1 MIKIGDFDF
10 HNILLDEKS
19 YGNILIYNISYKT
32 LISAKRLRI
41 RLDKVDGFIRVY
53 NGSRYFLLFG
63 PEKYDA
69 IYNRIR
75 YLVSQKRNITFFF
88 FHDSTRMKI
97 DLSDSLP
104 LEKPLTLHN
113 IITLIKSENQNHY
126 YYNIFFKKCSY
137 QSSRKNDNE

>member
-41 RLDKVDGFIRVY
+41 RLDKVDRFIRVY

-88 FHDSTRMKI
+88 FMIRQ
-97 DLSDSLP
+97 
-104 LEKPLTLHN
+104 E
-113 IITLIKSENQNHY
+113 
-126 YYNIFFKKCSY
+126 
-137 QSSRKNDNE
+137 